1 MDKLERYRQTIQEVL
16 TEHSQIKP
24 AYGEIQMKLM
34 FDRQRDRYQLL
45 RTGWLDERRVYGT
58 LIHIDIEDGKIWIQ
72 YDGTEIGVANEL
84 TESGIPSE
92 DIVLAYHS
100 PLMRQYDGFAIS

>member
-1 MDKLERYRQTIQEVL
+1 MDKLERYRKIIQDIL

-34 FDRQRDRYQLL
+34 FDVERDRYQLL
-45 RTGWLDERRVYGT
+45 RTGWLDERRVYGA

-84 TESGIPSE
+84 TESGIPCK

-100 PLMRQYDGFAIS
+100 PLMRQYSGYGTA

>member
-1 MDKLERYRQTIQEVL
+1 MDKLERYRQIIQEVL
-16 TEHSQIKP
+16 TEHSQIQP

-45 RTGWLDERRVYGT
+45 RAGWLEERRVYGT
-58 LIHIDIEDGKIWIQ
+58 LIHIDLEENKIWIQ
-72 YDGTEIGVANEL
+72 YDGTEVGVANEL
-84 TESGIPSE
+84 VERGIPRE

-100 PLMRQYDGFAIS
+100 PFMRQYDGFAVS

>member
-1 MDKLERYRQTIQEVL
+1 MDKLEHYRQIIQEVL

-24 AYGEIQMKLM
+24 AYGEIKMELM

-45 RTGWLDERRVYGT
+45 RAGWLEERRVYGT
-58 LIHIDIEDGKIWIQ
+58 LIHIDLEKAKIWIQ
-72 YDGTEIGVANEL
+72 YDGTEVGVANEL
-84 TESGIPSE
+84 VERGIPKE

-100 PLMRQYDGFAIS
+100 PFMRQYDGFAVS